1 MEHGYKHV
9 IIYDEKITRSRIE
22 FISQLKRSRVLQ
34 SPPVIN
40 HLDIQILFKK
50 SLMRNLYDVNTA
62 MKISMK
68 L

>member
-40 HLDIQILFKK
+40 HSDIQILFKK